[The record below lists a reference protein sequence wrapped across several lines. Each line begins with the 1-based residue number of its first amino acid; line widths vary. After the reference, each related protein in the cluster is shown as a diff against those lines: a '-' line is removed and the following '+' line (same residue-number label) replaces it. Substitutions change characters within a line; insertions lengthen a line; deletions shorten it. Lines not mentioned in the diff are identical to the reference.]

1 MIMKTYLYL
10 AALWCLSASG
20 QVVVES
26 GLVERIE
33 VLPGDSA
40 VVPLRLRNSGKDS
53 VRCLLTINDVV
64 SKCDSGYS
72 YLEPGST
79 AESCSAWLLLESEAF
94 ELAPGEHKM
103 VKAMLRVPPSY
114 RRAGARSCILVN
126 SAPLE
131 ERQRRGALKV
141 RVRYAINFLYRNPII
156 AGTVALHAQ
165 RLEMH
170 KDLPYWALQYQ
181 NQGDVDRIVRSH
193 AQLLDQHGNVVY
205 SQQSESARGIMPNQ
219 CRTLRFPMPEIPAGT
234 YHMVVLSETDKGE
247 RFGITKEVQW
257 ED

>member
-1 MIMKTYLYL
+1 MIMKTYLFI

-53 VRCLLTINDVV
+53 VRCSLTISDVV
-64 SKCDSGYS
+64 SKCDSGYT

-79 AESCSAWLLLESEAF
+79 AESCSPWLLLETENF

-103 VKAMLRVPPSY
+103 VKALLRIPSSY

-126 SAPLE
+126 SAPLHE
-131 ERQRRGALKV
+131 QQKKGALKI
-141 RVRYAINFLYRNPII
+141 RVRYAINFLYRNPTI
-156 AGTVALHAQ
+156 AGVVALHAQ

-170 KDLPYWALQYQ
+170 KDRPFWALQYQ

-193 AQLLDQHGNVVY
+193 AQLLDQQGNVVY
-205 SQQSESARGIMPNQ
+205 SQYSESARGMMPNQ

-247 RFGITKEVQW
+247 RFGMTKEVQW

>member
-1 MIMKTYLYL
+1 MIMKTYLLL
-10 AALWCLSASG
+10 AALYCLSASG

-33 VLPGDSA
+33 VLPGDSV

-53 VRCLLTINDVV
+53 VRCSLVINDVV
-64 SKCDSGYS
+64 SKCDSGYT

-79 AESCSAWLLLESEAF
+79 AESCSPWLVLEAEGF
-94 ELAPGEHKM
+94 ELAPGEEKM
-103 VKAMLRVPPSY
+103 VKALMRVPSTY
-114 RRAGARSCILVN
+114 SRAGARSCIMVN
-126 SAPLE
+126 SAPLQE
-131 ERQRRGALKV
+131 HQQRGALKV
-141 RVRYAINFLYRNPII
+141 RVRYAINFLYRNPTI
-156 AGTVALHAQ
+156 AGAVALHAQ

-170 KDLPYWALQYQ
+170 RDRPFWALQYQ

-193 AQLLDQHGNVVY
+193 AQLLDQQGNVVY
-205 SQQSESARGIMPNQ
+205 SQQSESARSMMPNQ

-247 RFGITKEVQW
+247 RFGMTKEVRW